1 MNYGFIKVAAAT
13 PQLRV
18 ADTDFN
24 SERIIECT
32 KNAHEQGVKVIT
44 FPELAITSASCGDM
58 FRRNSLLSAARTALK
73 RIIDETKDISSLL
86 IIGMPIASNGNLYNC
101 AVVCQYGKILCVV
114 PKRDISSSEARWFTS
129 GKGVNTSTTLC
140 GVVVDLKDRAIFSS
154 QGITLSVA
162 IGNDILR
169 GNYDSEIIAIP
180 YAAPELVGQY
190 SNIKNS
196 IKTISQNYNSSIIFS
211 SAGVG
216 ESSTDFA
223 FGGGTIIAE
232 NGEIINEGEK
242 FTKTNSILISEID
255 TDIIKYDRS
264 KNNYNYSCNDKC
276 YEFYISNNNEFVL
289 TRDIKSSPFVPE
301 DKDLLS
307 ERCEEIF
314 NIQTAALIRR
324 MEHTNSSKAVI
335 GISGGL
341 DSTLAFLVAINAFNK
356 MGLDCSGIVGITMP
370 GFGTTDRTYNNA
382 VNMVNYLG
390 ATLKEISIKDA
401 CIQHFKDIEQDINVH
416 DVTYENS
423 QARERT
429 QILMDYANKIGALHL
444 GTGDMSELA
453 LGWAT
458 YNGDHISMYNVN
470 GSIPKTMVKYLVAW
484 YALRHQGEIR
494 SILLDVVNTPISP
507 ELTPADDK
515 GNIKQKTEDIVGPY
529 ELHDFFLYNFLRY
542 GFSVSKIFFL
552 AKYAFKGKYDD
563 ECIKKW
569 LTTFMR
575 RFFQQQF
582 KRSCLNDGP
591 AVGIISLSPRGG
603 LVMPSDMSSA
613 IWLSEC
619 EKLS

>member
-1 MNYGFIKVAAAT
+1 
-13 PQLRV
+13 
-18 ADTDFN
+18 
-24 SERIIECT
+24 
-32 KNAHEQGVKVIT
+32 
-44 FPELAITSASCGDM
+44 
-58 FRRNSLLSAARTALK
+58 
-73 RIIDETKDISSLL
+73 
-86 IIGMPIASNGNLYNC
+86 
-101 AVVCQYGKILCVV
+101 
-114 PKRDISSSEARWFTS
+114 
-129 GKGVNTSTTLC
+129 
-140 GVVVDLKDRAIFSS
+140 
-154 QGITLSVA
+154 
-162 IGNDILR
+162 
-169 GNYDSEIIAIP
+169 
-180 YAAPELVGQY
+180 
-190 SNIKNS
+190 
-196 IKTISQNYNSSIIFS
+196 
-211 SAGVG
+211 
-216 ESSTDFA
+216 
-223 FGGGTIIAE
+223 
-232 NGEIINEGEK
+232 
-242 FTKTNSILISEID
+242 
-255 TDIIKYDRS
+255 
-264 KNNYNYSCNDKC
+264 
-276 YEFYISNNNEFVL
+276 
-289 TRDIKSSPFVPE
+289 
-301 DKDLLS
+301 
-307 ERCEEIF
+307 
-314 NIQTAALIRR
+314 

-591 AVGIISLSPRGG
+591 AVGVISLSPRGG

>member
-196 IKTISQNYNSSIIFS
+196 IKTISQNYNTSIIFS

-242 FTKTNSILISEID
+242 FTKTDSILISEID

-324 MEHTNSSKAVI
+324 MEHTNSTKAII